1 MKWDKRA
8 ERGKPRR
15 PEPLG
20 DVLKT
25 YLDEAGL
32 SKRVEQAAIIPE
44 WPTLVGSAI
53 AAETEPL
60 YVTADGTLF
69 VAVRTNAWMTE
80 LQLMAPQLLRALNQ
94 SHQPSQ
100 QTDKAP
106 GTRHSPAHST
116 APGAPPTRAR
126 IVRLRFVL
134 QRS

>member
-8 ERGKPRR
+8 EPGKPHR
-15 PEPLG
+15 PEALG

-32 SKRVEQAAIIPE
+32 AERVEQAAIIPE
-44 WPTLVGSAI
+44 WPSLVGRAI

-94 SHQPSQ
+94 PAERSARGQHP
-100 QTDKAP
+100 AP
-106 GTRHSPAHST
+106 GTPK
-116 APGAPPTRAR
+116 
-126 IVRLRFVL
+126 VVKLRFVL
-134 QRS
+134 QRA